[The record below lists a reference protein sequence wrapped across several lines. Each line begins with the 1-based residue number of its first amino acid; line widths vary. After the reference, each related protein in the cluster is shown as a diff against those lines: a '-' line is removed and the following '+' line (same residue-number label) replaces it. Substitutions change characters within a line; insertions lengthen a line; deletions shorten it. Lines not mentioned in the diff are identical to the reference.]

1 MYYEDRLQGAGFG
14 RVMLSG
20 VSTGSGDVDGD
31 RIGSLQLRL
40 GTAVAA
46 VDPRDAATLADRIT
60 AAPALLDALAP
71 LVGLL
76 VRGREA
82 AA

>member
-1 MYYEDRLQGAGFG
+1 
-14 RVMLSG
+14 MLSG
-20 VSTGSGDVDGD
+20 ASTGSGDVEE
-31 RIGSLQLRL
+31 IGSSLHLRL
-40 GTAVAA
+40 GTAVAT
-46 VDPRDAATLADRIT
+46 VDPREAATLADRIT